1 MKPIAIF
8 YRPEQNV
15 LNNQS
20 YSPSAGKPQK
30 VVDRFL
36 NHPEVET
43 QSTWAPLT
51 RADLY
56 TSHSCDY
63 VNGVLDGLELN
74 GFGNSLKEVADSLPY
89 TSGSLYHAAVH
100 ALKNSVAIS
109 PTSGFHHAQYRSG
122 GSFCTFNGLTI
133 TAQLLHRQKKVN
145 RVGIID
151 FDAHYGNGTADI
163 IEQLKL
169 DYIQHLTYGRH
180 FGFFPDAEA
189 WLKALSKELEPFK
202 DCDILLYQAG
212 AEPHENDPLGGDL
225 TTEQMRKRDH
235 FVFKFAKDSGIPIAW
250 NLAGG
255 YQPDFDKVLELH
267 ENTLLACLEVFRP
280 N

>member
-1 MKPIAIF
+1 MNPITIF

-15 LNNQS
+15 TKNVS

-36 NHPEVET
+36 NYPQVRIM
-43 QSTWAPLT
+43 SDWAPLT
-51 RADLY
+51 RTDLY
-56 TSHSCDY
+56 TSHTCDY
-63 VNGVLDGLELN
+63 VNGVLDGREPN
-74 GFGNSLKEVADSLPY
+74 GFGNFLKEVADSLPY
-89 TSGSLYHAAVH
+89 TSGSLYHASAH
-100 ALKNSVAIS
+100 ALKNQVAIS

-122 GSFCTFNGLTI
+122 GAFCTFNGLTI
-133 TAQLLHRQKKVN
+133 AAQLLRRKNKVN

-151 FDAHYGNGTADI
+151 FDAHYGNGTVDI

-180 FGFFPDAEA
+180 FRTFPSAEA
-189 WLKALSKELEPFK
+189 WLNNIRKDLEPFN

-212 AEPHENDPLGGDL
+212 ADPHENDPLGGDL
-225 TTEQMRKRDH
+225 TTEQMRKRDQL
-235 FVFKFAKDSGIPIAW
+235 VFQFAKEKGIPIAW

-255 YQPDFDKVLELH
+255 YQQDFNKVLELH
-267 ENTLLACLEVFRP
+267 ENTLLACLEVFQVE
-280 N
+280 